1 VLIRLIRAIGARGR
15 GKAMDDV
22 GDIKDMYDHGL
33 EQERSRL
40 ERHRLEHDLTWRY
53 LNRYLP
59 RQGSILE
66 IGAATGRYTL
76 QLCRLGYSVTAVDL
90 SEILLGECRRQL
102 SQEALDASVRFVIAD
117 ARNLRALAGTSYD
130 AVLIMGPLYHL
141 VYEADRQEALRQ
153 AIDLLRPGGLL
164 FSAFLSRVGVLG
176 ELLKKTPDWIERR
189 DEVQSLLTSGK
200 RPENQPRGG
209 FRGYFARVEE
219 IRPLHE
225 QLGIETLAL
234 AGIEP
239 AISADDESYNRLEGL
254 LRELWLEL
262 LFGVSADES
271 IVGASRQLLYVGR
284 KH

>member
-1 VLIRLIRAIGARGR
+1 
-15 GKAMDDV
+15 MDDV

-271 IVGASRQLLYVGR
+271 IVGASRHLLYVGR